1 MRKSNERTSDNPKDT
16 LRLFFAVFP
25 SPAAQAAAA
34 RACEPLRSPGDG
46 VSWVK
51 RENLHYTMRFMGD
64 LGADGARRAA
74 EAAGEAASD
83 HAPFAAALGAFG
95 AFPNARRARVL
106 WIGLREGEAPM
117 RALAASLEAALQR
130 RGFGRADKPFA
141 AHLTV
146 GRVRVPADWST
157 KLAAAAAPEAGIA
170 VDRLLLMK
178 SRLSP
183 HGSVYE
189 VASEA
194 KLGG

>member
-1 MRKSNERTSDNPKDT
+1 MPRPADGARERDT

-25 SPAAQAAAA
+25 SPGAQAAAA
-34 RACEPLRSPGDG
+34 RACEPLRAAGDG

-74 EAAGEAASD
+74 EAAGEAASG
-83 HAPFAAALGAFG
+83 HAPFAAALGGFG

-117 RALAASLEAALQR
+117 RALAASLEAALGR
-130 RGFGRADKPFA
+130 RGFGSADKPFA

-146 GRVRVPADWST
+146 GRVRVPADWSA
-157 KLAAAAAPEAGIA
+157 KLDVAAAPEAGFS

-189 VASEA
+189 VVSEA
-194 KLGG
+194 KLGA